1 MATII
6 DTTTNANGD
15 IIINVSSSVDD
26 AITLATAETY
36 SDKNIIFNITMSEE
50 LANAVNTALAQAKAS
65 GEFDGQDGKSAYQ
78 HAQDGGYTG
87 TETAFNTALGKVDSF
102 QEKGTLVASTM
113 TAAGWNSATKTYSF
127 ETDYPNAS
135 YDIEIDF
142 DYDNGTTE
150 QYESYCGAQLGGSA
164 SGNKVKAM
172 GDVPTIDIPIVV
184 YVTAK
189 QGVNNI

>member
-26 AITLATAETY
+26 AITLATAGTY

-102 QEKGTLVASTM
+102 QEKETLVASTM

-127 ETDYPNAS
+127 ESAYPNAN
-135 YDIEIDF
+135 YDIEINF

-150 QYESYCGAQLGGSA
+150 QYEAYCGAQLGGSA
-164 SGNKVKAM
+164 SSNVLKAM
-172 GDVPTIDIPIVV
+172 GEVPTIDIPVVV
-184 YVTAK
+184 YATAK
-189 QGVNNI
+189 QEV

>member
-26 AITLATAETY
+26 AITLATAGTY

-78 HAQDGGYTG
+78 YAQDGGYTG
-87 TETAFNTALGKVDSF
+87 TETAFNTTLGKVDSF
-102 QEKGTLVASTM
+102 QEKEILVASTM
-113 TAAGWNSATKTYSF
+113 TAAGWNSATKKYSF
-127 ETDYPNAS
+127 ESTYPKAS
-135 YDIEIDF
+135 YNISVSPANTCTQAQIEAW
-142 DYDNGTTE
+142 NGAMITGDAENNIAT
-150 QYESYCGAQLGGSA
+150 ALGIL
-164 SGNKVKAM
+164 
-172 GDVPTIDIPIVV
+172 PTVDIPVIIRSV
-184 YVTAK
+184 K
-189 QGVNNI
+189 K